1 MYTLRVVV
9 HRSGA
14 LRNYPWAVPALSVQ
28 PDILCPLRRPSLVR
42 QFSHQGGPPSNI
54 PRWPRRSRASQP
66 VYLGQYKP
74 AALFA
79 TLKKLV

>member
-1 MYTLRVVV
+1 M
-9 HRSGA
+9 
-14 LRNYPWAVPALSVQ
+14 
-28 PDILCPLRRPSLVR
+28 R
-42 QFSHQGGPPSNI
+42 QFSHQGGPLSNI

-79 TLKKLV
+79 TLKKARVNSPHGSERKVMRTRCQCAVEAQQCPWSKS